1 MSESD
6 GTVRELHL
14 DDQTLARAVRH
25 HRRAIAALEGALYA
39 NLGAR
44 MRQSM
49 LQRLRTDLLAFEAAM
64 SNRGLPLAAWVEE
77 VTD

>member
-25 HRRAIAALEGALYA
+25 HRRAIAALEGAVYA
-39 NLGAR
+39 NLCAR
-44 MRQSM
+44 IRQAV
-49 LQRLRTDLLAFEAAM
+49 LARLRADLLAFEAAM
-64 SNRGLPLAAWVEE
+64 SRRGLPLAAWVDE